1 MRSFTPI
8 ILILV
13 SVALFFVFVNPHY
26 QQTQLLLEQKTEYED
41 ALNRARELESARD
54 ELFTKY
60 NSFSRTDL
68 DRLYRLVPEE
78 INIVKLV
85 ADMDDVAGRYGI
97 AIKGISVE
105 EEIVDNSMQI
115 VPEERVN
122 SYLTTS
128 ISFSFEV
135 KYDQLVNFIRDLEK
149 SLQVIDIVSVS
160 FSSDEKET
168 EIYEYKIKFN
178 TYRLRP

>member
-85 ADMDDVAGRYGI
+85 
-97 AIKGISVE
+97 
-105 EEIVDNSMQI
+105 
-115 VPEERVN
+115 
-122 SYLTTS
+122 
-128 ISFSFEV
+128 FSP
-135 KYDQLVNFIRDLEK
+135 NI
-149 SLQVIDIVSVS
+149 I
-160 FSSDEKET
+160 
-168 EIYEYKIKFN
+168 
-178 TYRLRP
+178 